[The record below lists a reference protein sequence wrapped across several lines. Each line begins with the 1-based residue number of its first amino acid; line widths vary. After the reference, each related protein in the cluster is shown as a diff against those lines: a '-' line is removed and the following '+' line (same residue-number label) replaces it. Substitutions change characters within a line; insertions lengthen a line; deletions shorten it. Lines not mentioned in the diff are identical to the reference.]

1 MMMIRSLLLIN
12 ILKKIIKYGNLIKII
27 CIIIVILSSILV
39 SHALPRHKETKQK
52 EQLRQ
57 ILPTKNEYINELNLK
72 LLFENDKLRQDLYE
86 CNKKAAPRK
95 MKKMGNTVDKS
106 KHTPISVV
114 ILVGIISFLLGGAA
128 TFAIKPKFL

>member
-1 MMMIRSLLLIN
+1 MMIRSLLLIN

-57 ILPTKNEYINELNLK
+57 ILPTKNENINELNLK

-86 CNKKAAPRK
+86 CNKKTAPRK
-95 MKKMGNTVDKS
+95 IKKIGNTLDKS
-106 KHTPISVV
+106 RHTPISVV
-114 ILVGIISFLLGGAA
+114 ILVGIVSFFLGIVSA
-128 TFAIKPKFL
+128 FLIKAKIL

>member
-1 MMMIRSLLLIN
+1 MMIRSLLLIN